1 MKQPTPRKGTET
13 CHNSNTSMILWKQP
27 TPRKGTETTTSS
39 KAILIMVETTH
50 TPQGD
55 GNNAQSC
62 FRPAVLETT
71 HTPQGDGNFLAAFR
85 LSVSNRN
92 NPHPA
97 RGRKHYPL
105 PLYGILITKQPT
117 PRKGTET
124 PYIVAHRLLIPKQP
138 TPRKGTETPDSPWR
152 RQRPDGNNP
161 RPARGRKL
169 PVFTPLFAPFFETT
183 HTPQGGGNQSKLP
196 KPQSLSETTHTP
208 QGDGNIHSRLQAVPR

>member
-39 KAILIMVETTH
+39 KAILIMVETTHTPQGDGNLSSRPYPHFLPETTH

-117 PRKGTET
+117 PRKGTEN
-124 PYIVAHRLLIPKQP
+124 HLCLHCRNCWRNHSH
-138 TPRKGTETPDSPWR
+138 PRQGTTDKKG
-152 RQRPDGNNP
+152 
-161 RPARGRKL
+161 A
-169 PVFTPLFAPFFETT
+169 
-183 HTPQGGGNQSKLP
+183 
-196 KPQSLSETTHTP
+196 
-208 QGDGNIHSRLQAVPR
+208 

>member
-1 MKQPTPRKGTET
+1 M
-13 CHNSNTSMILWKQP
+13 KQP

-117 PRKGTET
+117 PRKGTEN

-138 TPRKGTETPDSPWR
+138 TPRKGTENHLCSHCRNCWR
-152 RQRPDGNNP
+152 SHSHPRQGTTDKKRSV
-161 RPARGRKL
+161 RHLESRKRARQLR
-169 PVFTPLFAPFFETT
+169 
-183 HTPQGGGNQSKLP
+183 
-196 KPQSLSETTHTP
+196 LSAARH
-208 QGDGNIHSRLQAVPR
+208 R